1 MENENLL
8 DTVVLPSIDR
18 ENFYNSKPYKTLK
31 DVGGDTSLLEGY
43 EEKSSTPVS
52 FDAYIEQGELK
63 KIGLQSM

>member
-31 DVGGDTSLLEGY
+31 DVGGDTSLL
-43 EEKSSTPVS
+43 
-52 FDAYIEQGELK
+52 
-63 KIGLQSM
+63 